1 MRGSRRLF
9 HHCGRPA
16 AEQTLSNYKKAE
28 SQHIRRLPAF
38 SVYLLH
44 YLFSL
49 LLRSAA
55 SLSASL
61 FRSSRA
67 EPLHAEHEPPHPPPV
82 QPAQPPFFASP
93 TMDLSAHTAHAASMR
108 ITTIFPNINITSRKT
123 SVGPLPF
130 NYHLLNHVCL
140 SLYARRARILSDIQ
154 VRLF

>member
-9 HHCGRPA
+9 HHCGRLA

-38 SVYLLH
+38 SVYLLY

-61 FRSSRA
+61 FRSSKA
-67 EPLHAEHEPPHPPPV
+67 EPLHAEPEHEPPHPPPV

-123 SVGPLPF
+123 SVRPLPF
-130 NYHLLNHVCL
+130 NCHLLNHVCTQL
-140 SLYARRARILSDIQ
+140 VRAPGAHPERHLG
-154 VRLF
+154 